1 MGRDV
6 RALVQSYCSFAV
18 LNRQTLLY
26 HEVGDGPHRY
36 CRI

>member
-6 RALVQSYCSFAV
+6 PALVHFYCSFAV

-26 HEVGDGPHRY
+26 HEVGDCPHRY